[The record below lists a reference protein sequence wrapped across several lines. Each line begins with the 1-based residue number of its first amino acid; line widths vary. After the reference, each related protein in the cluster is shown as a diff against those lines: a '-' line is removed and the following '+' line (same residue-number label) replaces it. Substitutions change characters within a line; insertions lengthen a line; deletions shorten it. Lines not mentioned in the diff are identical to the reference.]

1 MRIDL
6 LSIFP
11 AMFEPVLGESILGRA
26 RRSGLVDIRGVDIR
40 AFAES
45 KHQATDDTPYGG
57 GAGMVM
63 KVEPIVAAI
72 EAVVGDEGGEPDGR
86 VIALL
91 SATGRPFDQARAARL
106 AQVRHLVLVAGRYE
120 GVDERVCDYVDE
132 EISIGDY
139 VLTGGELAAMVV
151 VDAVVRLLPGAV
163 GNSES
168 IQTESHVAPRLEYP
182 HYTRPPQFAGASVP
196 PVLLSGD
203 HRRIA
208 DWRQLMS
215 LRRTIARRPDLL
227 LRAPLTEGERA
238 LLARAAERSEDE
250 P

>member
-11 AMFEPVLGESILGRA
+11 AMFEPVLGESIVGRA
-26 RRSGLVDIRGVDIR
+26 RRNGLVDIRAVDIR
-40 AFAES
+40 AFAEG
-45 KHQATDDTPYGG
+45 KHQVTDDTPYGG

-63 KVEPIVAAI
+63 KVEPIVAAV
-72 EAVVGDEGGEPDGR
+72 EAVVGDEGGDPDGR

-91 SATGRPFDQARAARL
+91 SASGRPFDQGLAARL
-106 AQVRHLVLVAGRYE
+106 ALARHLVLVAGRYE
-120 GVDERVCDYVDE
+120 GVDERVCDYVDA

-168 IQTESHVAPRLEYP
+168 VLTESHVQPRLEYP
-182 HYTRPPQFAGASVP
+182 HYTRPPQFAGAAVP
-196 PVLLSGD
+196 AVLLSGD

-208 DWRQLMS
+208 EWRQLMG
-215 LRRTIARRPDLL
+215 LRRTMERRPDLL
-227 LRAPLTEGERA
+227 LRAPLTDDEGRLLERTA
-238 LLARAAERSEDE
+238 DRDGRMR
-250 P
+250 